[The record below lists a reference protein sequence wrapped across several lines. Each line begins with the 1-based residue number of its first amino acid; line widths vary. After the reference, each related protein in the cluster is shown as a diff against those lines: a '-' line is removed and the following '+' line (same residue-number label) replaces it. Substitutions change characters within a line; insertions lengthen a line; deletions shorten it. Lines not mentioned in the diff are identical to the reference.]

1 MAVRSDVEQA
11 REFYRLLTSEAETLT
26 AAVQAI
32 ARTRRGTPRATA
44 ESQRLRRDLREVH
57 RCLDNL
63 RDRFPEIAEEHRTG
77 R

>member
-1 MAVRSDVEQA
+1 MRDRSDVEQA

-32 ARTRRGTPRATA
+32 ARTRRGTPRSTA
-44 ESQRLRRDLREVH
+44 ESHRLRRDLREVH

-63 RDRFPEIAEEHRTG
+63 LDRFPEIAEDHRSA